1 MGHVSELR
9 GGVSVESTRKSVR
22 KRMFTMSGAQE
33 GAKRVKG
40 KIAQAEV
47 LSHRSS

>member
-1 MGHVSELR
+1 MGHVSELQ

-33 GAKRVKG
+33 RAERVEG
-40 KIAQAEV
+40 
-47 LSHRSS
+47 